1 MLFWTK
7 DKKKIEHF
15 IIIMNKGKLLMKYPL
30 LGYYYNNNLIFAYKL
45 HFYAFIFKFHNK
57 ITKIIKMRNIFEE

>member
-1 MLFWTK
+1 
-7 DKKKIEHF
+7 
-15 IIIMNKGKLLMKYPL
+15 MNKGKLLMKYPL

-57 ITKIIKMRNIFEE
+57 ITKIMKMRNIFEE